1 VRLAAEIALVVLA
14 GAGLAL
20 CVALLP
26 TAPTRRYRPQPTP
39 ASPRPGQLV
48 ALERLVVTAG
58 TSAMQV
64 HAYLRPRLIEIVSY
78 RLAVRGQTLA
88 RMPESV
94 GRELLGD
101 RLWDIVRPGR
111 PFPEDRNAPGVRPPE
126 LAAMLAVLERL

>member
-1 VRLAAEIALVVLA
+1 MRLAAEIALVVLA
-14 GAGLAL
+14 GTGLAL

-26 TAPTRRYRPQPTP
+26 TAPTGPHRPRPTP

-48 ALERLVVTAG
+48 ALERLVITAG
-58 TSAMQV
+58 ASAMQV
-64 HAYLRPRLIEIVSY
+64 HAYLRPRLIEIASH
-78 RLAVRGQTLA
+78 RLAARGQTLD

-101 RLWDIVRPGR
+101 LLWDIVRPGR